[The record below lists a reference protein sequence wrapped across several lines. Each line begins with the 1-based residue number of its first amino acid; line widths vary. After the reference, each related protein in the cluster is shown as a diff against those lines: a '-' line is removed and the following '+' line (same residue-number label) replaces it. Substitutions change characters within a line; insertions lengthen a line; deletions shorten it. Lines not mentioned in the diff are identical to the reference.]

1 MPSPMLA
8 ALDATERDPQII
20 RLRARSYELLNLDPE
35 DRMLDAGCDT
45 GLAVSELTER
55 GFAVTGADPDKG
67 AHRMSG

>member
-20 RLRARSYELLNLDPE
+20 PLRARSYELLNLDPE

-55 GFAVTGADPDKG
+55 ASP
-67 AHRMSG
+67 